1 MRIAVIGAGN
11 VGGALTRGLTRTGHA
26 VTVTATDPDHA
37 SALADQTGATAA
49 ATAAEAVESAQA
61 VIIAVPHTATAGLA
75 GELSGAVTGKVVI
88 DATNPVGDQPGRS
101 AVTDRSAAEH
111 LQDALPGAHVVKA
124 FNTVFAA
131 NQADPVVH
139 GVALD
144 GFYAGDHEP
153 AKQTVRDLLA
163 GLGYRPVDAG
173 PLSAALSLEHLALL
187 NISLNARHGW
197 AWRDGWKLVG
207 PTD

>member
-11 VGGALTRGLTRTGHA
+11 VGGALARGLTSVGHT
-26 VTVTATDPDHA
+26 VTVAATDPEHA
-37 SALADQTGATAA
+37 RALAEEVGGTAA
-49 ATAAEAVESAQA
+49 TTARDAVESADA
-61 VIIAVPHTATAGLA
+61 VLVAVPHTATAQLA
-75 GELSGAVTGKVVI
+75 GELAGAVTGKLVI
-88 DATNPVGDQPGRS
+88 DATNPVGDQPGRP

-131 NQADPVVH
+131 NQADPVVG

-153 AKQTVRDLLA
+153 AKDAVREILT

-187 NISLNARHGW
+187 NISLNAQHGW

-207 PTD
+207 PTG